1 MVLTA
6 EYDPL
11 RDEGEAYAERLE
23 QAGVAV
29 DFKRHK
35 RQPHGFFTLLMLL
48 GSESGRQQVVK
59 GQKPTVKVGTELAAG
74 EVAAI
79 KNDHVLVKTRKG
91 VKKFTFS
98 EIEEMSD
105 AK

>member
-1 MVLTA
+1 M
-6 EYDPL
+6 
-11 RDEGEAYAERLE
+11 
-23 QAGVAV
+23 
-29 DFKRHK
+29 
-35 RQPHGFFTLLMLL
+35 
-48 GSESGRQQVVK
+48 VK

-79 KNDHVLVKTRKG
+79 KNDHVLVKTHKG

-105 AK
+105 VD